1 MAFAKIT
8 EEELAEVGV
17 EQLDDRPVMASA
29 AMKAKF
35 EETAKQ
41 LLAPKFNALVEA
53 LNAATGAENLGAQAP
68 EGLSGTN
75 AQAVLEALLDY
86 IKAHEAKK
94 NNPHQVTAAQAGAYT
109 RAETDEQI
117 NAKVVA
123 LGTGDMAQAVYDPDS
138 LKKDLGVQ
146 LYTHTKTGTVHNFAG
161 SGANGRAL
169 ITAVFNA
176 GDTVTLNGA
185 PVYASCGP
193 DPADG
198 DTIVNGRWV
207 SFVADEENGQINF
220 KGGGGVGPGKLA
232 LANAAADRVSSGY
245 TFYAGDK
252 LLKTGSLPE
261 RGQYQYAGGVGG
273 GGSGTTA
280 YVAFNNIPEGIYRKN
295 GADWAPEI
303 RASKTDVYGFLGV
316 PASVVYNFSGTV
328 KGSGYTLAQGYGT
341 GSFVIRGLPFA
352 RMVVNSRD
360 GASASYSNGT
370 LTISMNKATGEV
382 TGYGNVS
389 REVNWS
395 IQVTMYLA

>member
-1 MAFAKIT
+1 MALAKIT
-8 EEELAEVGV
+8 EEELAAVGV

-53 LNAATGAENLGAQAP
+53 LNAATGAEDLGAQAP
-68 EGLSGTN
+68 KGLSGTN
-75 AQAVLEALLDY
+75 VQEVLEALLAY

-109 RAETDEQI
+109 KAETDEQI
-117 NAKVVA
+117 NEKVVA

-146 LYTHTKTGTVHNFAG
+146 LYTHTKTGTVHTFAG

-193 DPADG
+193 DPVDG

-261 RGQYQYAGGVGG
+261 RGQQQTVNTIGA
-273 GGSGTTA
+273 GSGYIA
-280 YVAFNNIPEGIYRKN
+280 INNIPEGIYRKN

-303 RASKTDVYGFLGV
+303 RVNEDTLINYVVDHYRSKVISRLGIARVNYTWGCSNNQQGRPVGEVAGYFHVSFTIGGTDVYISGQT
-316 PASVVYNFSGTV
+316 PNRINSDAS
-328 KGSGYTLAQGYGT
+328 GSGN
-341 GSFVIRGLPFA
+341 F
-352 RMVVNSRD
+352 MV
-360 GASASYSNGT
+360 T
-370 LTISMNKATGEV
+370 
-382 TGYGNVS
+382 
-389 REVNWS
+389 
-395 IQVTMYLA
+395 